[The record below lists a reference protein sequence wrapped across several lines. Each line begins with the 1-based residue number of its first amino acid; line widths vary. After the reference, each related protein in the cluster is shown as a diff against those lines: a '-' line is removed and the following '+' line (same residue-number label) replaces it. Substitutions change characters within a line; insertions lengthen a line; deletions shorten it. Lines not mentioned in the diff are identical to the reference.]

1 MVFFIRTEWLSFV
14 KATVDFALSFFMIKH
29 LVLFV
34 YILLLASA
42 VSSQDSLPSTEQISK
57 KYLDVVSASAAR
69 MSDQLD
75 KKAEKTLRLFRKQ
88 EEKLIRKLSKV
99 DSAAAKQLQLDANV
113 RYKELEERMKGNTI
127 KQYIPQ
133 VDSLATSL
141 AFLKA
146 NPQLLEKAKDIK
158 DKLAEASGKMDEL
171 KAQLHKAE
179 EIKAFLKERKE
190 FLKQQLAQVG
200 MLKDLKMINKQVYYY
215 AQQVNEYKEALKDP
229 KKAGKK
235 ALELLAK
242 NAKFR
247 EFMRKNSQ
255 LASLFR
261 MPGDPD
267 DPGNIANMAGLQTRA
282 QVNALIQ
289 QQIAAGGPNA
299 QAQLQQN
306 LQAAQSQ
313 LNQLKDKVILMGGG
327 SSDAEMPEGFKP
339 NNQKTKSF
347 FKRLEL
353 GTNLQSQRSN
363 GLLPVTSDLGLSVG
377 YKLNDKSMIGV
388 GASYKLGWGQNI
400 RNIRL
405 SHQGVGARSFI
416 DWKLKGAWWISGGFE
431 LNYRSEIRSIVQLQ
445 DYTAW
450 QRSGLIG
457 MSRKIPLKTK
467 FFKNTKLML
476 LWDFLSYDQVP
487 RTQPVVFRVGYNF

>member
-1 MVFFIRTEWLSFV
+1 MT
-14 KATVDFALSFFMIKH
+14 KH
-29 LVLFV
+29 LVLFL
-34 YILLLASA
+34 YILLLAKASLA
-42 VSSQDSLPSTEQISK
+42 QDSLSSSNLISK
-57 KYLDVVSASAAR
+57 KYLDVVSSRSAKI
-69 MSDQLD
+69 SSQID
-75 KKAEKTLRLFRKQ
+75 KQAEKTLAKFRKQ
-88 EEKLIRKLSKV
+88 EEKLIRILSKV
-99 DSAAAKQLQLDANV
+99 DSVAAKQMMAEAGA
-113 RYKELEERMKGNTI
+113 RYKELEERMKGNAI

-146 NPQLLEKAKDIK
+146 NPQFLVQAKEIK

-171 KAQLHKAE
+171 KSQLHKAE
-179 EIKAFLKERKE
+179 EIKTFLKERKE
-190 FLKQQLAQVG
+190 YLKQQLGQLG
-200 MLKDLKMINKQVYYY
+200 MLKELKKINKQVYYY
-215 AQQVNEYKEALKDP
+215 AQQLNEYKEALKDP

-242 NAKFR
+242 NGKFR

-267 DPGNIANMAGLQTRA
+267 DAGSMASLAGLQTRA

-289 QQIAAGGPNA
+289 QQITAGGPNA

-306 LQAAQSQ
+306 LQAAQGQ
-313 LNQLKDKVILMGGG
+313 LNQLKDKVIKMGGG

-347 FKRLEL
+347 LKRIEL
-353 GTNLQSQRSN
+353 GTNIQSVRSN
-363 GLLPVTSDLGLSVG
+363 GILPTTSDLAISAG
-377 YKLNDKSMIGV
+377 YQLNDKSVIGI

-400 RNIRL
+400 QNIRI

-431 LNYRSEIRSIVQLQ
+431 MNYRPDLSGLTIPSPFGVSRMGA
-445 DYTAW
+445 AW
-450 QRSGLIG
+450 QQSCLIG
-457 MSRKIPLKTK
+457 MSRKLPVKTT

-476 LWDFLSYDQVP
+476 LWDFLSYQQVP
-487 RTQPVVFRVGYNF
+487 RTQAIIFRIGYNLK

>member
-1 MVFFIRTEWLSFV
+1 MT
-14 KATVDFALSFFMIKH
+14 KN
-29 LVLFV
+29 LVLLL
-34 YILLLASA
+34 YILLFAKASFA
-42 VSSQDSLPSTEQISK
+42 QDSLASSSLISK
-57 KYLDVVSASAAR
+57 KYLDVVSSSSGKISR
-69 MSDQLD
+69 QMD
-75 KKAEKTLRLFRKQ
+75 KKAEKTLTKFRKQ

-99 DSAAAKQLQLDANV
+99 DSVAAKQMMTEARA
-113 RYKELEERMKGNTI
+113 RYKELEERMKGNAI

-141 AFLKA
+141 AFLTV
-146 NPQLLEKAKDIK
+146 NPQFLKDAKEVK
-158 DKLAEASGKMDEL
+158 DKLAEATGKMDEL
-171 KAQLHKAE
+171 KSQLHKAE

-190 FLKQQLAQVG
+190 YLKQQLGQLG
-200 MLKDLKMINKQVYYY
+200 MLKDLKKINKQVYYY

-242 NAKFR
+242 NGKFR
-247 EFMRKNSQ
+247 DFMRKNSQ

-267 DPGNIANMAGLQTRA
+267 DAGNMASLAGLQTRV

-306 LQAAQSQ
+306 LQAAQGH
-313 LNQLKDKVILMGGG
+313 LNQLKDKVIKMGGG
-327 SSDAEMPEGFKP
+327 SSDAEMPEDFKP
-339 NNQKTKSF
+339 RNLKVKSF
-347 FKRLEL
+347 WNRVEI
-353 GTNLQSQRSN
+353 GTNIQSVRSN
-363 GLLPVTSDLGLSVG
+363 GILPTTSDLAISAGYLLSENSVVG
-377 YKLNDKSMIGV
+377 I

-400 RNIRL
+400 QNIRI

-431 LNYRSEIRSIVQLQ
+431 MNYRPDLSGLTIPSPFGGSRMGA
-445 DYTAW
+445 AW
-450 QRSGLIG
+450 QQSGLIG
-457 MSRKIPLKTK
+457 MSRKIPIKTK
-467 FFKNTKLML
+467 FFKNTKAML
-476 LWDFLSYDQVP
+476 LLDFLSYRQQP
-487 RTQPVVFRVGYNF
+487 RTQPVLFRVGYNF

>member
-1 MVFFIRTEWLSFV
+1 MT
-14 KATVDFALSFFMIKH
+14 KH
-29 LVLFV
+29 LVLLL
-34 YILLLASA
+34 YILLFVKASSA
-42 VSSQDSLPSTEQISK
+42 QDSLTSSSLISK
-57 KYLDVVSASAAR
+57 KYLDVVSAASGK
-69 MSDQLD
+69 MSGQMD
-75 KKAEKTLRLFRKQ
+75 KKAEKTLAKFRKQ

-99 DSAAAKQLQLDANV
+99 DSVAAKQMIIEANA
-113 RYKELEERMKGNTI
+113 RYKELEERMKGNAI

-146 NPQLLEKAKDIK
+146 NPQFLVQAKEIK

-171 KAQLHKAE
+171 KSQLNKAE

-190 FLKQQLAQVG
+190 YLKQQLGQLG
-200 MLKDLKMINKQVYYY
+200 MLKELKKINKQVYYY

-242 NAKFR
+242 NGKFR

-267 DPGNIANMAGLQTRA
+267 DAGNMASLAGLQTRA

-289 QQIAAGGPNA
+289 QQVTAGGPNA

-306 LQAAQSQ
+306 LQAAQGQ
-313 LNQLKDKVILMGGG
+313 LNQLKDKVIKMGGG

-347 FKRLEL
+347 LKRIEL
-353 GTNLQSQRSN
+353 GTNIQSVRSN
-363 GLLPVTSDLGLSVG
+363 GILPTTSDLAISAG
-377 YKLNDKSMIGV
+377 YQLNDKSVIGI

-400 RNIRL
+400 QNIRI

-431 LNYRSEIRSIVQLQ
+431 MNYRSEIRNIVQLQ
-445 DYTAW
+445 NYSAW
-450 QRSGLIG
+450 QQSGLIG
-457 MSRKIPLKTK
+457 MSRKIPIKTK
-467 FFKNTKLML
+467 FFKNTKLLL
-476 LWDFLSYDQVP
+476 LWDFLSYQQVP
-487 RTQPVVFRVGYNF
+487 KAQPVVFRVGYNF

>member
-1 MVFFIRTEWLSFV
+1 MT
-14 KATVDFALSFFMIKH
+14 KN
-29 LVLFV
+29 LVLLL
-34 YILLLASA
+34 YILLFAKASFA
-42 VSSQDSLPSTEQISK
+42 QDSLASSSLISK
-57 KYLDVVSASAAR
+57 KYLDVVSSSSGKISR
-69 MSDQLD
+69 QMD
-75 KKAEKTLRLFRKQ
+75 KKAEKTLTKFRKQ

-99 DSAAAKQLQLDANV
+99 DSVAAKQMMTEARA
-113 RYKELEERMKGNTI
+113 RYKELEERMKGNAI

-141 AFLKA
+141 AFLTV
-146 NPQLLEKAKDIK
+146 NPQFLKDAKEVK
-158 DKLAEASGKMDEL
+158 DKLAEATGKMDEL
-171 KAQLHKAE
+171 KSQLHKAE

-190 FLKQQLAQVG
+190 YLKQQLGQLG
-200 MLKDLKMINKQVYYY
+200 MLKDLKKINKQVYYY

-242 NAKFR
+242 NGKFR

-267 DPGNIANMAGLQTRA
+267 DAGNMASLAGLQTRV

-306 LQAAQSQ
+306 LQAAQGQ
-313 LNQLKDKVILMGGG
+313 LNQLKDKIIKMGGG

-339 NNQKTKSF
+339 RNLKVKSF
-347 FKRLEL
+347 WNRVEI
-353 GTNLQSQRSN
+353 GTNIQSVRSN
-363 GLLPVTSDLGLSVG
+363 GILPTTSDLAISAGYLLSENSVVG
-377 YKLNDKSMIGV
+377 I

-400 RNIRL
+400 QNIRI

-431 LNYRSEIRSIVQLQ
+431 MNYRPDLSGLTIPSPFGGSRMGA
-445 DYTAW
+445 AW
-450 QRSGLIG
+450 QQSGLIG
-457 MSRKIPLKTK
+457 MSRKIPIKTK
-467 FFKNTKLML
+467 FFKNTKAML
-476 LWDFLSYDQVP
+476 LLDFLSYRQQP
-487 RTQPVVFRVGYNF
+487 RTQPVLFRVGYNF

>member
-1 MVFFIRTEWLSFV
+1 MT
-14 KATVDFALSFFMIKH
+14 KH
-29 LVLFV
+29 LVFFL
-34 YILLLASA
+34 YILLLAKASSA
-42 VSSQDSLPSTEQISK
+42 QDSLSSSNLISK
-57 KYLDVVSASAAR
+57 KYLDVVSAASGK
-69 MSDQLD
+69 MSGQMD
-75 KKAEKTLRLFRKQ
+75 KKAEKTLSQFRKQ

-99 DSAAAKQLQLDANV
+99 DSMAAKQMMIETNA
-113 RYKELEERMKGNTI
+113 RYKELEERMKGNSI

-146 NPQLLEKAKDIK
+146 NPQFLKDAKELK
-158 DKLAEASGKMDEL
+158 DKLTEATGKMDEL

-190 FLKQQLAQVG
+190 YLKQQLGQMG
-200 MLKDLKMINKQVYYY
+200 MLKDLKKINKQVYYY

-242 NAKFR
+242 NGKFR

-267 DPGNIANMAGLQTRA
+267 DAGSMANLAGLQTRA

-289 QQIAAGGPNA
+289 QQITAGGPNA
-299 QAQLQQN
+299 QAQMQQN
-306 LQAAQSQ
+306 LQAAQGQ
-313 LNQLKDKVILMGGG
+313 LNQLKDKVIKMGGG

-347 FKRLEL
+347 LKRIEL
-353 GTNLQSQRSN
+353 GTNIQSVRSN
-363 GLLPVTSDLGLSVG
+363 GILPTTSDLALSAG
-377 YKLNDKSMIGV
+377 YRLNDKSVIGI

-400 RNIRL
+400 QNIRI
-405 SHQGVGARSFI
+405 SHQGVGARSFV

-431 LNYRSEIRSIVQLQ
+431 MNYRSEIRNITQLQ
-445 DYTAW
+445 NYSAW
-450 QRSGLIG
+450 QQSGLIG
-457 MSRKIPLKTK
+457 MSRKIPIKTK
-467 FFKNTKLML
+467 FFKNTKLLL
-476 LWDFLSYDQVP
+476 LWDFLSYQQVP
-487 RTQPVVFRVGYNF
+487 RAQPVVFRVGYNF